1 MKKRRLTGYGVA
13 TLFAMSLMVAGC
25 GNDETST
32 DKVEEG
38 STNSNTTDDTMNNDD
53 TMQDKDTVTKNAD
66 TDYGFNSLSI
76 EADIDG
82 DNDAIDISY
91 DRDNDGTE
99 AEYRYKGEQKQGDDA
114 MTELDA
120 KFKNLKIDADTSE
133 ADVIGEVERVFAIQ
147 DASRLEVDIEFSDGT
162 EKEYQK

>member
-1 MKKRRLTGYGVA
+1 MKKQRLTGYGVA
-13 TLFAMSLMVAGC
+13 TLFAMSLILAGC

-38 STNSNTTDDTMNNDD
+38 STNSNTTDD

-76 EADIDG
+76 EADVEG

-114 MTELDA
+114 MTKLDA

-133 ADVIGEVERVFAIQ
+133 KEVISEVERVFAIQ
-147 DASRLEVDIEFSDGT
+147 DASRLEVEIEFSDGT
-162 EKEYQK
+162 EKEYKK

>member
-1 MKKRRLTGYGVA
+1 MKRQRLTGYGVA
-13 TLFAMSLMVAGC
+13 TLFAMSLMLAGC
-25 GNDETST
+25 GNDEAST
-32 DKVEEG
+32 DKVEDG
-38 STNSNTTDDTMNNDD
+38 STNSNTTDD

-76 EADIDG
+76 EADVEG

-114 MTELDA
+114 MAELDA

-133 ADVIGEVERVFAIQ
+133 KEVIGEVERVFAIQ
-147 DASRLEVDIEFSDGT
+147 DASRLEVEIEFSDGT
-162 EKEYQK
+162 EKEYKK

>member
-1 MKKRRLTGYGVA
+1 MKKQRLTGYGVA
-13 TLFAMSLMVAGC
+13 TLFAMSLMLAGC

-38 STNSNTTDDTMNNDD
+38 STNSNTTDD

-76 EADIDG
+76 EADVEG

-99 AEYRYKGEQKQGDDA
+99 AEYRYKGGQKQGDDA
-114 MTELDA
+114 MAELDA

-133 ADVIGEVERVFAIQ
+133 KEVISEVERVFAIQ
-147 DASRLEVDIEFSDGT
+147 DASRLEVEIEFSDGT
-162 EKEYQK
+162 EKEYKK

>member
-1 MKKRRLTGYGVA
+1 
-13 TLFAMSLMVAGC
+13 MSLMLAGC
-25 GNDETST
+25 GNDEAST
-32 DKVEEG
+32 DKVEDG
-38 STNSNTTDDTMNNDD
+38 STNSNTTDD

-76 EADIDG
+76 EADVEG

-133 ADVIGEVERVFAIQ
+133 KEVISEVERVFAIQ
-147 DASRLEVDIEFSDGT
+147 DASRLEVEIEFSDGT
-162 EKEYQK
+162 EKEYKK

>member
-1 MKKRRLTGYGVA
+1 MKKQRLTGYGVA
-13 TLFAMSLMVAGC
+13 TLFAMSLMLAGC
-25 GNDETST
+25 GNDEAST

-38 STNSNTTDDTMNNDD
+38 STNSNTTDDTM
-53 TMQDKDTVTKNAD
+53 QDKDTVTKNAD
-66 TDYGFNSLSI
+66 TDYDFNSLSI
-76 EADIDG
+76 EAVVDG

-114 MTELDA
+114 MAELDA

-133 ADVIGEVERVFAIQ
+133 KEVISEVERVFAIQ
-147 DASRLEVDIEFSDGT
+147 DASRLEVEIEFSDGT
-162 EKEYQK
+162 EKEYKK

>member
-1 MKKRRLTGYGVA
+1 MKKQRLTGYGVA
-13 TLFAMSLMVAGC
+13 TLFAMSLMLAGC
-25 GNDETST
+25 GNDEAST

-38 STNSNTTDDTMNNDD
+38 STNSNTTDD

-76 EADIDG
+76 EADVEG

-114 MTELDA
+114 MAELDA
-120 KFKNLKIDADTSE
+120 KFKNLKFDAETSE
-133 ADVIGEVERVFAIQ
+133 KEVISEVERVFAIQ
-147 DASRLEVDIEFSDGT
+147 DASRLEVEIEFSDGT
-162 EKEYQK
+162 EKEYKK

>member
-1 MKKRRLTGYGVA
+1 MKKQRLTGYGVA
-13 TLFAMSLMVAGC
+13 TLFAMSLMLAGC
-25 GNDETST
+25 GNDEAST

-38 STNSNTTDDTMNNDD
+38 STNSNTTDD

-76 EADIDG
+76 EADVEG
-82 DNDAIDISY
+82 DNDALDISY

-114 MTELDA
+114 MAELDA
-120 KFKNLKIDADTSE
+120 KFKNLKIDVDTSDNE
-133 ADVIGEVERVFAIQ
+133 VIGEVERVFAIQ
-147 DASRLEVDIEFSDGT
+147 DASRLEVEIEFSDGT
-162 EKEYQK
+162 EKEYKK

>member
-1 MKKRRLTGYGVA
+1 MKKQRLTGYGVA
-13 TLFAMSLMVAGC
+13 TLFAMSLMLAGC

-38 STNSNTTDDTMNNDD
+38 STNSNTTDDTM
-53 TMQDKDTVTKNAD
+53 QDKDTVMKNAD
-66 TDYGFNSLSI
+66 MDYGFNSLSI
-76 EADIDG
+76 EADVEG

-99 AEYRYKGEQKQGDDA
+99 AEYSFKGEQKQGDDA

-133 ADVIGEVERVFAIQ
+133 KEVISEVERVFAIQ
-147 DASRLEVDIEFSDGT
+147 DASRLEVEIEFSDGT
-162 EKEYQK
+162 EKEYKK

>member
-1 MKKRRLTGYGVA
+1 MKKQRLTGYGVA
-13 TLFAMSLMVAGC
+13 TLFAMSLMLAGC
-25 GNDETST
+25 GNDEAST
-32 DKVEEG
+32 DKVEDG
-38 STNSNTTDDTMNNDD
+38 STNSNTTDD

-76 EADIDG
+76 EADVEG

-114 MTELDA
+114 MAELDA

-133 ADVIGEVERVFAIQ
+133 KEVIGEVERVFAIQ
-147 DASRLEVDIEFSDGT
+147 DASRLEVEIEFSDGT
-162 EKEYQK
+162 EKEYKK

>member
-1 MKKRRLTGYGVA
+1 MKKQRLTGYGVA
-13 TLFAMSLMVAGC
+13 TLFAMSLMLAGC
-25 GNDETST
+25 GNDEAST

-38 STNSNTTDDTMNNDD
+38 STNSNTTDDTM
-53 TMQDKDTVTKNAD
+53 QDKDTVTKNVD

-76 EADIDG
+76 EADVDG

-114 MTELDA
+114 MAELDA

-133 ADVIGEVERVFAIQ
+133 KEVISEVERVFAIQ
-147 DASRLEVDIEFSDGT
+147 DASRLEVEIEFSDGT
-162 EKEYQK
+162 EKEYKK

>member
-1 MKKRRLTGYGVA
+1 MKRQRLTGYGVA
-13 TLFAMSLMVAGC
+13 TLFAMSLMLAGC
-25 GNDETST
+25 GNDEAST
-32 DKVEEG
+32 DKVEDG
-38 STNSNTTDDTMNNDD
+38 STNSNTTDD

-76 EADIDG
+76 EADVEG

-99 AEYRYKGEQKQGDDA
+99 AEYRFKGEQKQGDDA
-114 MTELDA
+114 MAELDA

-133 ADVIGEVERVFAIQ
+133 NEVISEVERVFAVQ
-147 DASRLEVDIEFSDGT
+147 DASRLEVEIEFSDGT
-162 EKEYQK
+162 EKEYKK

>member
-1 MKKRRLTGYGVA
+1 MKRQRLTGYGVA
-13 TLFAMSLMVAGC
+13 TLFAMSLMLAGC

-38 STNSNTTDDTMNNDD
+38 STNSNTTDDTMK
-53 TMQDKDTVTKNAD
+53 DKDTVTKNAD

-76 EADIDG
+76 EADVEG

-114 MTELDA
+114 MAELDA

-133 ADVIGEVERVFAIQ
+133 KEVISEVERVFAIQ
-147 DASRLEVDIEFSDGT
+147 DASRLEVEIEFSDGT
-162 EKEYQK
+162 EKEYTK

>member
-1 MKKRRLTGYGVA
+1 MKRQRLTGYGVA
-13 TLFAMSLMVAGC
+13 TLFAMSLMLAGC

-38 STNSNTTDDTMNNDD
+38 STNSNTTDDTMK
-53 TMQDKDTVTKNAD
+53 DKDTVTKNAD

-76 EADIDG
+76 EADVEG

-133 ADVIGEVERVFAIQ
+133 KEVISEVERVFAIQ
-147 DASRLEVDIEFSDGT
+147 DASRLEVEIEFSDGT
-162 EKEYQK
+162 EKEYKK

>member
-1 MKKRRLTGYGVA
+1 MKKQRVTGYGVA
-13 TLFAMSLMVAGC
+13 TLFAMSFMLAGC

-38 STNSNTTDDTMNNDD
+38 SMNSNTTDD

-76 EADIDG
+76 EADVEG

-120 KFKNLKIDADTSE
+120 KFKNLKIGADTSE
-133 ADVIGEVERVFAIQ
+133 KEVISEVERVFAIQ
-147 DASRLEVDIEFSDGT
+147 DASRLEVEIEFSDGT
-162 EKEYQK
+162 EKEYKK

>member
-1 MKKRRLTGYGVA
+1 MKRQRLTGYGVA
-13 TLFAMSLMVAGC
+13 TLFAMSLMLAGC
-25 GNDETST
+25 GNDEAST

-38 STNSNTTDDTMNNDD
+38 STNSNTIDD

-76 EADIDG
+76 EADVEG

-114 MTELDA
+114 MAELDA
-120 KFKNLKIDADTSE
+120 KFKNLKIEAETSE
-133 ADVIGEVERVFAIQ
+133 KEVISEVERVFAIQ
-147 DASRLEVDIEFSDGT
+147 DASRLEVEIEFSDGT
-162 EKEYQK
+162 EKEYKK

>member
-1 MKKRRLTGYGVA
+1 MKKQRLTGYGVA
-13 TLFAMSLMVAGC
+13 TLFAMSLMLAGC
-25 GNDETST
+25 GNDEAST

-38 STNSNTTDDTMNNDD
+38 STNSNTTDDTM
-53 TMQDKDTVTKNAD
+53 QDKDTVTNNAD

-76 EADIDG
+76 EADVDG
-82 DNDAIDISY
+82 DNDSIDISY

-133 ADVIGEVERVFAIQ
+133 KEVISEVERVFAIQ
-147 DASRLEVDIEFSDGT
+147 DASRLEVEIEFSDGT
-162 EKEYQK
+162 EKEYKK

>member
-1 MKKRRLTGYGVA
+1 MKKQRLTGYGVA
-13 TLFAMSLMVAGC
+13 TLFAMSLMLAGC
-25 GNDETST
+25 GNDEAST

-38 STNSNTTDDTMNNDD
+38 STNSNTTDDK
-53 TMQDKDTVTKNAD
+53 MQDKDTVTKNAD

-76 EADIDG
+76 EADVEG

-114 MTELDA
+114 MAELDA

-133 ADVIGEVERVFAIQ
+133 NEVISEVERVFAIQ
-147 DASRLEVDIEFSDGT
+147 DASRLEVEIEFSDGT
-162 EKEYQK
+162 EKEYKK

>member
-1 MKKRRLTGYGVA
+1 MKKQRLTGYGVA
-13 TLFAMSLMVAGC
+13 TLFAMSLMLAGC
-25 GNDETST
+25 GNDEAST

-38 STNSNTTDDTMNNDD
+38 STNSNTTDD

-76 EADIDG
+76 EADVEG
-82 DNDAIDISY
+82 DNDALDISY

-114 MTELDA
+114 MAELDA
-120 KFKNLKIDADTSE
+120 KFKNLKIDVDTSDNE
-133 ADVIGEVERVFAIQ
+133 VIGEVERVFAVQ
-147 DASRLEVDIEFSDGT
+147 DASRLEVEIEFSDGT
-162 EKEYQK
+162 EKEYKK